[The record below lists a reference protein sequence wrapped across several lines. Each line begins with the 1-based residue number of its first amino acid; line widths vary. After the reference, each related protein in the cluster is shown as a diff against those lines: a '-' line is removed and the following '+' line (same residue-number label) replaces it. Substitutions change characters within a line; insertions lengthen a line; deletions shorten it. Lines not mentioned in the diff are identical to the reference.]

1 VSFYR
6 LYFRDREGHI
16 GGLIELEA
24 RDDAQAV
31 RMADRM
37 GRRQKRELWRDNSLL
52 KRWDGRRRLTFA
64 SKDGSQSA

>member
-1 VSFYR
+1 MSFYR

-16 GGLIELEA
+16 SGVIELEA

-31 RMADRM
+31 RMGDRM

-52 KRWDGRRRLTFA
+52 KRWDGRMRLTFR
-64 SKDGSQSA
+64 S